1 MLYINFPYPEVV
13 EGSGFTATA
22 YSRDGTAANTPT
34 TAQYRIDCLTS
45 GQIIKNWTALTP
57 ASAMNITIT
66 GSDNALKD
74 QSNDY
79 EMRQVTVE
87 EDSGLDTQTRE
98 SGIYRVKN
106 LGGF

>member
-13 EGSGFTATA
+13 EGGGFTAIA

-45 GQIIKNWTALTP
+45 GQIIKNWTSLTP
-57 ASAMNITIT
+57 AAAMNIIIT

-87 EDSGLDTQTRE
+87 EDSDLDTQTRV
-98 SGIYRVKN
+98 SGIYRVRN